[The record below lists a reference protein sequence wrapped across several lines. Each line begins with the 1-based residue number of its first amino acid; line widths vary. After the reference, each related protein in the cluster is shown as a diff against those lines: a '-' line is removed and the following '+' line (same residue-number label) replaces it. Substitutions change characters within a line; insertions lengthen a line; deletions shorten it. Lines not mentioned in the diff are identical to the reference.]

1 MCTGSDAKSQ
11 NAEVPMDR
19 ILIIEDDALIQEELA
34 TLLSNQGYRA
44 CCVTDFRDV
53 SRQVREAS
61 PDLIL
66 LDVNL
71 PGQDGYRLC
80 TAIRSFS
87 TVPILFLT
95 GRDTAMD
102 ELQALTLGGDDY
114 VSKPYNIPVL
124 LARIGLLLRRRGPA
138 AQAGPCPMEHKGIR
152 LDTVAGTL
160 ARDGQVVSL
169 TKTELKIMYLLFR
182 HPGEIVPRMDIIEYL
197 WDNEIHTDDNTLS
210 VNVMRLRE
218 KLRTLGAEDFIQT
231 RRGMGYQI

>member
-1 MCTGSDAKSQ
+1 M
-11 NAEVPMDR
+11 NR

-34 TLLSNQGYRA
+34 TLLSNQGYRV

-53 SRQVREAS
+53 PRQVGEAS

-95 GRDTAMD
+95 GRGTAMD

-124 LARIGLLLRRRGPA
+124 LARIGLLLRRRGG
-138 AQAGPCPMEHKGIR
+138 AQDGPCPMEHKGIR

-160 ARDGQVVSL
+160 ARDDQVVSL

-182 HPGEIVPRMDIIEYL
+182 HPGEIVPRPDIIEYL

-218 KLRTLGAEDFIQT
+218 KLRALGEADFIQT
-231 RRGMGYQI
+231 RRGMGYQV

>member
-1 MCTGSDAKSQ
+1 MYTGSYAKSQ
-11 NAEVPMDR
+11 NAEVPMNR

-34 TLLSNQGYRA
+34 TLLSNQGYTA
-44 CCVTDFRDV
+44 TSVTDFRDV
-53 SRQVREAS
+53 TRQVREIS

-66 LDVNL
+66 LDISL
-71 PGQDGYRLC
+71 PGQDGYQLC

-124 LARIGLLLRRRGPA
+124 LARIGLLLRRRTPA
-138 AQAGPCPMEHKGIR
+138 GAQPCPMEHRGIR
-152 LDTVAGTL
+152 LDTLAGTL
-160 ARDGQVVSL
+160 SKGGRDIDL
-169 TKTELKIMYLLFR
+169 TRTEQKIMYLLFR
-182 HPGEIVPRMDIIEYL
+182 HPGEIVPRADIIEYL

-218 KLRTLGAEDFIQT
+218 KLRALGEEDFIQT